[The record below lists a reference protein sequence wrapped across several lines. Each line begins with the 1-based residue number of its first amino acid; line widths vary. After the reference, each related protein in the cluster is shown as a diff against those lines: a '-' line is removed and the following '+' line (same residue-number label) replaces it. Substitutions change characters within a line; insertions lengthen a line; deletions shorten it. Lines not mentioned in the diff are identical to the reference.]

1 MGSPPG
7 QHLEDAHVALVS
19 CPPPHCSVQGSQ
31 QVGSAAQEYVVEVG
45 DPLLVEGR
53 SGVGFPLSCF
63 ICLACPLHTPHSPL
77 PFLLPNTLT
86 QGPLP
91 LETLPGLPRQLPCPQ
106 LSSHSSLFIL

>member
-53 SGVGFPLSCF
+53 SGMGFPLSCF
-63 ICLACPLHTPHSPL
+63 ICLACPLDPSPL
-77 PFLLPNTLT
+77 PPPSLLSNALA
-86 QGPLP
+86 QEPLP
-91 LETLPGLPRQLPCPQ
+91 LETLPGSPQQLPCPP
-106 LSSHSSLFIL
+106 LSFHSNLLIL